1 MSEERKQNKA
11 LYILTH
17 DFKYEGLVLL
27 LLAVVAVVLGAMIV
41 VGVSSE
47 GQSGLI
53 VNPNAFLIG
62 DFPLTFA
69 WILIALGVVSFILAV
84 WPFYKPSISE
94 LRRVAWPTKGKLM
107 SAISTVFLFILFL
120 SVFFFVVD
128 IGLTQVTSLFTK
140 LAEWLATL

>member
-17 DFKYEGLVLL
+17 DFKYEGLILL
-27 LLAVVAVVLGAMIV
+27 LLAVIAIVLGAMIV
-41 VGVSSE
+41 VGVNTG
-47 GQSGLI
+47 GQSGLV

-62 DFPLTFA
+62 DFPAAFA
-69 WILIALGVVSFILAV
+69 WILIALGIVSFILAV

-94 LRRVAWPTKGKLM
+94 LRRVSWPTKGILM
-107 SAISTVFLFILFL
+107 SNVGTVFSFILAL
-120 SVFFFVVD
+120 AMFFFVVD
-128 IGLTQVTSLFTK
+128 IGLTQVISLFSR